1 MEHCGCKI
9 IPIIIAFLT
18 TLIVCALF
26 TAPNLEVSPLT
37 QQKFRALMG
46 IKLYKKPYF
55 SFPPSPSPSPSQSPS
70 PSPSPSPSHSH
81 SQARAPVHHVHLHPY
96 RLNIPPSDGSG
107 GGRRR
112 KVLVAV
118 LVSAGGA
125 TCIICL
131 IGLFLGCRKL
141 RKQRKR
147 KSSSKHVK
155 KVISDPVPD
164 NFYLQSLGSVLDPPP
179 VSSLKQDSDNNGQI
193 LKSQIDYSRLNQ
205 LKEEEGEDGKERDVF
220 MMKRLANSEN
230 LDSCGGAVASIESL
244 KFDEEDEQVFFGS
257 PIGEEI
263 IQLESH
269 SSDDES
275 FHSFCNSHRISDA
288 SVGSETSEAP
298 VSAPSP
304 PLPPPPTPPP
314 PPPPPPPRRSSS
326 SSTKNAL
333 ITFTPPRKSDSFPES
348 NQTPIPPPPL
358 PPPFSK
364 GNPPPLPPLPPP
376 FPMGNPPPPPLP
388 SQSTPMGKDGSPL
401 PKLKPL
407 HWDKVRAAP
416 DRSMVWDK
424 LRSSSFEFDEEMI
437 ESLFSYNL
445 HNSNEESKSKSPSP
459 SKHVLEPKR
468 LQNLTILLKAL
479 NATAEQICR
488 TLIQG
493 NGLNLQQLE
502 VLIKMEP
509 TKEEEAKLTG
519 YKGDLGSAETF
530 VASILTIPYAFPRI
544 EALLYRET
552 FEDEVTHL
560 RKTFSML
567 EEACKE
573 LRSSRLFLKLLEAV
587 LKTGNRMN
595 VGTIRGGAKA
605 FKLDA
610 LLKLAD
616 VKGTD
621 GKTTLLHFVV
631 QEIVRSEGVRVSESI
646 IGKINQKSKRKN
658 IQDREEDY
666 RNMGLEL
673 VSGLSTELCN
683 VKKAATI
690 DFDVIASSVSNLS
703 QGMGRLRRLV
713 NEDLLVDEKSCSS
726 FVESMRS
733 FLNYAEKR
741 LEELEEDER
750 KVLELVKEITEY
762 FHGNMI
768 KDEVN
773 PLRIFVI
780 VRDFLAMLDLV
791 CRELRRSKVF
801 GHPNP
806 LAPFQ

>member
-1 MEHCGCKI
+1 MEYCKI
-9 IPIIIAFLT
+9 IPIIIVFLT
-18 TLIVCALF
+18 TLIVCGFLL
-26 TAPNLEVSPLT
+26 TAPNLQVTPL
-37 QQKFRALMG
+37 ME
-46 IKLYKKPYF
+46 IKLGAFIGLKNVKTTYF
-55 SFPPSPSPSPSQSPS
+55 NLSPS
-70 PSPSPSPSHSH
+70 PSPSPLPSPAS
-81 SQARAPVHHVHLHPY
+81 APVHHVHLHSHSTHS
-96 RLNIPPSDGSG
+96 RRSHHHERRIPPSEGGD
-107 GGRRR
+107 GGRRK

-125 TCIICL
+125 TSIICL
-131 IGLFLGCRKL
+131 IGLFLGCVKF
-141 RKQRKR
+141 RKQRKK

-164 NFYLQSLGSVLDPPP
+164 HFYLESLPTVLDPPP
-179 VSSLKQDSDNNGQI
+179 VCSYKQDSDANDQNFT
-193 LKSQIDYSRLNQ
+193 SRNLQMNEVV
-205 LKEEEGEDGKERDVF
+205 EEEEERKQGIF
-220 MMKRLANSEN
+220 MMERLSNSEIFYSSAGIVN
-230 LDSCGGAVASIESL
+230 SIESL

-263 IQLESH
+263 IHVEAH

-275 FHSFCNSHRISDA
+275 FHSFCNSHHSSNPRVSDA
-288 SVGSETSEAP
+288 SIGCDTLE
-298 VSAPSP
+298 
-304 PLPPPPTPPP
+304 PPTSTPSPPP
-314 PPPPPPPRRSSS
+314 PPPPPPHPLPPPPRRSSS
-326 SSTKNAL
+326 STTKETL
-333 ITFTPPRKSDSFPES
+333 KTFSFSRKSNSSSGS
-348 NQTPIPPPPL
+348 NQTAI
-358 PPPFSK
+358 
-364 GNPPPLPPLPPP
+364 PLPPLPPP
-376 FPMGNPPPPPLP
+376 FPKGKPPPPPPPPFPKGNPPPPPPP

-407 HWDKVRAAP
+407 HWDKVRAVP

-437 ESLFSYNL
+437 ESLFGYNL

-468 LQNLTILLKAL
+468 LQNVTILLKAL
-479 NATAEQICR
+479 NATPEQVCHA
-488 TLIQG
+488 LVQG

-509 TKEEEAKLTG
+509 TKEEEAKLIG
-519 YKGDLGSAETF
+519 FKGDLGSAETF
-530 VASILTIPYAFPRI
+530 VASILTIPYAYPRI

-560 RKTFSML
+560 RKTFSMI

-631 QEIVRSEGVRVSESI
+631 QEIIRSEGIRVSESI
-646 IGKINQKSKRKN
+646 IGKINQKSKRRN
-658 IQDREEDY
+658 TEDREEDY

-673 VSGLSTELCN
+673 VSGLGTELCN
-683 VKKAATI
+683 VKKTATI
-690 DFDVIASSVSNLS
+690 DFEVIASSVLNIS
-703 QGMGRLRRLV
+703 QGMGRLQRLV
-713 NEDLLVDEKSCSS
+713 NEDLLKEEKASS
-726 FVESMRS
+726 FVESMKS
-733 FLNYAEKR
+733 FLNYAEKH
-741 LEELEEDER
+741 LKELEEDEH

-762 FHGNMI
+762 FHGNMS
-768 KDEVN
+768 KDDAN

-780 VRDFLAMLDLV
+780 VKDFLAMLDLV
-791 CRELRRSKVF
+791 CRELRRSKV
-801 GHPNP
+801 
-806 LAPFQ
+806 LAPFR